1 MRKFALALM
10 CCVAFSG
17 ASTASE
23 KPSKEEHP
31 GEVALVEE
39 DGKYLYRR
47 FPSQVRLYVYDKD
60 KPGKFGCGE
69 GCINAWP
76 PVWAPDDAKPTG
88 DWTTVDR
95 PERGRKQWAY
105 KGRPVYTR
113 FHDTATEATGVG
125 LDKGAWH
132 LLEP

>member
-1 MRKFALALM
+1 MRTFALVLISCITIAE
-10 CCVAFSG
+10 AAQS
-17 ASTASE
+17 AA
-23 KPSKEEHP
+23 KPAKQEHP

-39 DGKYLYRR
+39 DGGYIYRR
-47 FPSQVRLYVYDKD
+47 FPSQTRMYVYDKD

-88 DWTTVDR
+88 DWTVVDR
-95 PERGRKQWAY
+95 PERGKKQWAY

-113 FHDTATEATGVG
+113 FHDTATETTGAG
-125 LDKGAWH
+125 LDRGAWH